1 MYTTKKVKEGM
12 NKPESE
18 RAEEKEPS
26 PKMMQIEVT
35 TLRNGYAL
43 MYEGSKR
50 PEGYMYFSPQELV
63 KGIMCHI
70 GLNMNNEL
78 DMSKADTFIEAAMKW
93 GDTKKSM
100 KEIERL
106 RSKLTNVT
114 GNRNSIARKIIIER
128 NQMMLMVDR
137 ILKLK
142 ERYKKAK
149 MQHKDMS
156 EVLKDIDSLIDKRSK
171 HLRAFTPE
179 NLGIKDDI
187 YAAADINDDEEDE
200 A

>member
-1 MYTTKKVKEGM
+1 M
-12 NKPESE
+12 ND
-18 RAEEKEPS
+18 
-26 PKMMQIEVT
+26 
-35 TLRNGYAL
+35 
-43 MYEGSKR
+43 
-50 PEGYMYFSPQELV
+50 
-63 KGIMCHI
+63 
-70 GLNMNNEL
+70 EL

-171 HLRAFTPE
+171 HLRSFTPE

-187 YAAADINDDEEDE
+187 YAAAEIDDEDSKDE
-200 A
+200 